1 MDRCD
6 KEEVFQE
13 ISSCNFKP
21 YPHCKYNKHR
31 CRNRRHGGLSQTLCS
46 AATSSIAG
54 LSFTAF
60 IIISQML
67 LPYSKYVKILKF
79 LTIFLFAYVVTAI
92 LAGVNWDIFLF
103 QVLFHFEFTPAFAMI
118 FVAIFWCYDDTL

>member
-1 MDRCD
+1 M
-6 KEEVFQE
+6 
-13 ISSCNFKP
+13 
-21 YPHCKYNKHR
+21 
-31 CRNRRHGGLSQTLCS
+31 
-46 AATSSIAG
+46 AASVKLFVPQLPFSIAS

-92 LAGVNWDIFLF
+92 LAGVNWEHIFISSIIPL
-103 QVLFHFEFTPAFAMI
+103 
-118 FVAIFWCYDDTL
+118 

>member
-1 MDRCD
+1 MRRTAVIR
-6 KEEVFQE
+6 KKYSKKLVLA
-13 ISSCNFKP
+13 ISSLI
-21 YPHCKYNKHR
+21 KYNKHR
-31 CRNRRHGGLSQTLCS
+31 CRNRSHGGFSQTLCS

-54 LSFTAF
+54 LSFTTF

-92 LAGVNWDIFLF
+92 LAGVNWEHIFISSIIPL
-103 QVLFHFEFTPAFAMI
+103 
-118 FVAIFWCYDDTL
+118 